1 MGDEI
6 WEYRQNGDR
15 TVIDLHLYLG
25 FVLITALLGLIPG
38 PNVALI
44 IANSVAHG
52 PRYGLMTVAGT
63 VSAQLIQLI
72 AVSLGLTALLESL
85 GVWFTVLRWL
95 GVIYL
100 LWLGYR
106 QWCAPPVDLT
116 QVRAGERVPLSS
128 MLPRAAAVS
137 LTNPKVL
144 LFLGALFPQFI
155 SSAHPALPQVA
166 ILAVTFLV
174 VLGGVDCAWALAAG
188 RARGLLARHS
198 RLRNRVSG
206 GMLMAAA
213 GGLAIVHRR

>member
-1 MGDEI
+1 MP
-6 WEYRQNGDR
+6 
-15 TVIDLHLYLG
+15 IDLHLYLS
-25 FVLITALLGLIPG
+25 FVLITVLLGLIPG
-38 PNVALI
+38 PNLALI
-44 IANSVAHG
+44 IANSVAYG

-63 VSAQLIQLI
+63 VSAQVIQLV

-95 GVIYL
+95 GVVYL
-100 LWLGYR
+100 LWLGWR
-106 QWCAPPVDLT
+106 QWRAEPVDLT
-116 QVRAGERVPLSS
+116 LVRAGERVPLRS

-155 SSAHPALPQVA
+155 SAAHPALPQVA
-166 ILAVTFLV
+166 ILAVTFLL
-174 VLGGVDCAWALAAG
+174 VLGTVDTCWALAAG
-188 RARGLLARHS
+188 RARVLLARHA

-213 GGLAIVHRR
+213 GALAVAHRR

>member
-1 MGDEI
+1 M
-6 WEYRQNGDR
+6 
-15 TVIDLHLYLG
+15 HLYLG
-25 FVLITALLGLIPG
+25 FVLVTAVLGLIPG

-44 IANSVAHG
+44 IANSVAYG

-63 VSAQLIQLI
+63 VSAQVIQLI
-72 AVSLGLTALLESL
+72 AVSLGLTALLESM
-85 GVWFTVLRWL
+85 GVWFTLLRGL

-106 QWCAPPVDLT
+106 QWRAPPIDLT
-116 QVRAGERVPLSS
+116 LVRAGAKVPLRS

-155 SSAHPALPQVA
+155 APGHPVLPQVA
-166 ILAVTFLV
+166 LLAVTFLV
-174 VLGGVDCAWALAAG
+174 ILGVMDSGWALLAG
-188 RARGLLARHS
+188 RARVVLAKHS
-198 RLRNRVSG
+198 RLRNRLSG

-213 GGLAIVHRR
+213 CGLAVAHRR

>member
-1 MGDEI
+1 MMS
-6 WEYRQNGDR
+6 
-15 TVIDLHLYLG
+15 LHLYLG
-25 FVLITALLGLIPG
+25 FVLITVILGLIPG

-52 PRYGLMTVAGT
+52 PRHGLMTVAGT
-63 VSAQLIQLI
+63 VSAQVIQLI
-72 AVSLGLTALLESL
+72 AVSLGLTALLDSL
-85 GVWFTVLRWL
+85 GIWFSVLRWI
-95 GVIYL
+95 GVAYL

-106 QWCAPPVDLT
+106 QWRAPPVDLS
-116 QVRAGERVPLSS
+116 QVRAGALVPLRS

-155 SSAHPALPQVA
+155 SPARPALPQVA
-166 ILAVTFLV
+166 LLAVTFLI
-174 VLGGVDCAWALAAG
+174 VLGAIDCGWAFAAG
-188 RARGLLARHS
+188 RARHLLARHS

-213 GGLAIVHRR
+213 GGLALVHRR

>member
-1 MGDEI
+1 L
-6 WEYRQNGDR
+6 
-15 TVIDLHLYLG
+15 IDLHLYLG
-25 FVLITALLGLIPG
+25 FVLVTVLLGLFPG
-38 PNVALI
+38 PNLALI
-44 IANSVAHG
+44 IANSVAYG

-63 VSAQLIQLI
+63 ASAQVIQLI
-72 AVSLGLTALLESL
+72 AVSLGLTALLESM

-100 LWLGYR
+100 FWLGYR
-106 QWCAPPVDLT
+106 QWRAPPVDLT
-116 QVRAGERVPLSS
+116 DARVAEKVPLRS

-155 SSAHPALPQVA
+155 SAAHPALPQVV

-174 VLGGVDCAWALAAG
+174 VLSAVDCCWALAAG
-188 RARGLLARHS
+188 RARILLARRS

-213 GGLAIVHRR
+213 GGLAIIHRR

>member
-1 MGDEI
+1 M
-6 WEYRQNGDR
+6 
-15 TVIDLHLYLG
+15 IDLHLYLG
-25 FVLITALLGLIPG
+25 FVLITVVLGLIPG
-38 PNVALI
+38 PNIALI

-52 PRYGLMTVAGT
+52 PRYGLVTVAGT
-63 VSAQLIQLI
+63 VSAQVIQLI

-106 QWCAPPVDLT
+106 QWRAPPVDLT
-116 QVRAGERVPLSS
+116 RVRAGERVPLRS

-155 SSAHPALPQVA
+155 SAGHSALPQVV

-174 VLGGVDCAWALAAG
+174 VLGAVDCCWALAAG
-188 RARGLLARHS
+188 RARTVLARHA

-213 GGLAIVHRR
+213 GALAVAHRR

>member
-1 MGDEI
+1 
-6 WEYRQNGDR
+6 
-15 TVIDLHLYLG
+15 VPIDPHLYLG
-25 FVLITALLGLIPG
+25 FVLVTVLLGLIPG
-38 PNVALI
+38 PNLALI
-44 IANSVAHG
+44 IANSVAYG

-63 VSAQLIQLI
+63 VSAQVIQLI

-95 GVIYL
+95 GVAYL
-100 LWLGYR
+100 LWLGWR
-106 QWCAPPVDLT
+106 QWRAEPVDLT
-116 QVRAGERVPLSS
+116 LVRAGARVPLRS

-155 SSAHPALPQVA
+155 SAAHPALPQVA

-174 VLGGVDCAWALAAG
+174 VLGTVDSGWALAAG
-188 RARGLLARHS
+188 RARRLLARHS

-213 GGLAIVHRR
+213 GALAVVHRR

>member
-1 MGDEI
+1 M
-6 WEYRQNGDR
+6 
-15 TVIDLHLYLG
+15 IDLQLYIS
-25 FVLITALLGLIPG
+25 FVLITIMLGLIPG
-38 PNVALI
+38 PNIALI

-52 PRYGLMTVAGT
+52 PRYGLVTVAGT
-63 VSAQLIQLI
+63 VSAQVIQLI

-95 GVIYL
+95 GVLYL

-116 QVRAGERVPLSS
+116 QVRAGERVPLRA

-155 SSAHPALPQVA
+155 SAAHPALPQVV

-174 VLGGVDCAWALAAG
+174 VLGGVDCCWALAAG
-188 RARGLLARHS
+188 RARVLLARHS

-213 GGLAIVHRR
+213 GALAVAHRR